1 MSRLNEFRDMV
12 DGIEDKEVLESGRD
26 LVRDMMEI
34 SKLEEKIKELKDG
47 LTKGGRAMFYF
58 FAMDLTEE
66 EIAYGAERIVG
77 RIRRIDRFAESKEN
91 LDKDTDSK

>member
-1 MSRLNEFRDMV
+1 MSRLNEFRNMV

-26 LVRDMMEI
+26 LIRDMMEI
-34 SKLEEKIKELKDG
+34 SKLEEKIKELKSG
-47 LTKGGRAMFYF
+47 LAEGGRAMFYF

-77 RIRRIDRFAESKEN
+77 RIRRIDRLAKPKEN